1 MKTSP
6 RPLVCAL
13 LAAMICPA
21 IAMADAV
28 WISSGGGN
36 PLKYPNV
43 TIEKI
48 ENGSLVYRTT
58 AREARKS
65 VADITQIEVDGEP
78 ALNAAEEAFV
88 KEDWSAAVDG
98 YLKTVRATSKDWLKN
113 WADVRLLQ
121 SADKAH
127 RFDAATTAYL
137 SLVVTDPTLA
147 TQLKPSVPDSK
158 SPYLD
163 AAANQAEQAAAAQG
177 LNNDQ
182 KAAIYT
188 FLLDIYRAKGDAA
201 KALDAADRLAS
212 LGGASPQAK
221 AAVKIGKA
229 QIELDAKRYDKALAL
244 IQENREA
251 FVDPKQQADALFI
264 IAVCKQHLA
273 NKTDKDAMMDAALA
287 YMRVVADFE
296 SLDNKHQIAVSL
308 LRTADILS
316 EIGQSKEALQLYS
329 RVAADNP
336 KDAAGLEARQKAD
349 SLKEKAKQ
357 S

>member
-1 MKTSP
+1 MKRSP
-6 RPLVCAL
+6 RPIVYAL
-13 LAAMICPA
+13 LGAFLFPAAV
-21 IAMADAV
+21 MADAV

-48 ENGSLVYRTT
+48 DSGNLVYRTA
-58 AREARKS
+58 ARETRKS

-98 YLKTVRATSKDWLKN
+98 YLKTVRATTKDWLKN

-121 SADKAH
+121 SANKAH

-137 SLVVTDPTLA
+137 SLVATDPALA
-147 TQLKPSVPDSK
+147 TQLKPSVPDAK
-158 SPYLD
+158 SPYLE
-163 AAANQAEQAAAAQG
+163 AAASQAEQAAAAQG

-188 FLLDIYRAKGDAA
+188 FLLDVYRAKGDSA

-212 LGGASPQAK
+212 LGGASPQTL
-221 AAVKIGKA
+221 AAVKLGKA

-244 IQENREA
+244 IQENRGV
-251 FVDPKQQADALFI
+251 FVDPKQQADALFV
-264 IAVCKQHLA
+264 IAECKQHLA
-273 NKTDKDAMMDAALA
+273 DKSDKNAMMDAALA

-296 SLDNKHQIAVSL
+296 SLDNKHQVAVSL

-316 EIGQSKEALQLYS
+316 EIGQPKEALSLYS

-336 KDAAGLEARQKAD
+336 KDPAGLEARQKAE
-349 SLKEKAKQ
+349 SIKEKAKQ